1 MDFVFKNNG
10 TFISFPEKI
19 KNVVFLLKGGFK
31 KKKKK
36 SGLFVTPV
44 NRDDLSLKKNKL
56 TVISLLVWRNNLFQV
71 AKEV

>member
-19 KNVVFLLKGGFK
+19 KNIVLLLKGDL
-31 KKKKK
+31 KKKK

-44 NRDDLSLKKNKL
+44 NKDDLSLKKKK
-56 TVISLLVWRNNLFQV
+56 TS
-71 AKEV
+71 

>member
-19 KNVVFLLKGGFK
+19 KNVVLLLKGGF

-56 TVISLLVWRNNLFQV
+56 TVISLLVWQNNLFQV